1 MEERLAINP
10 HQLCMINLQEYGIPI
25 PKEVADDMIYLM
37 CGAEHSAWAK
47 MATDGCSRCRCDQI
61 MIEMMI
67 MMMLNIIIVI
77 SDGPSAANHACSTYT
92 YI

>member
-37 CGAEHSAWAK
+37 CGSEHNAWAK
-47 MATDGCSRCRCDQI
+47 MAT
-61 MIEMMI
+61 E
-67 MMMLNIIIVI
+67 
-77 SDGPSAANHACSTYT
+77 
-92 YI
+92 